1 VKALSLLFFAFR
13 TEVIQNDH
21 LALIRVAGDHEKS
34 LGKRWGNSH
43 AHVSCRT
50 SRGKET
56 PKEIQNSY
64 VNAVSHT
71 SFLIRLFS
79 EGKRAKR
86 GEKSLQQRERGEK
99 RRQSQCYFA
108 LDDSLVP
115 FTSICGKRSTA
126 SVTMVWE
133 VDVLLREK
141 LSM

>member
-1 VKALSLLFFAFR
+1 VKALSLLFFSFR

-34 LGKRWGNSH
+34 LGKR
-43 AHVSCRT
+43 
-50 SRGKET
+50 
-56 PKEIQNSY
+56 
-64 VNAVSHT
+64 
-71 SFLIRLFS
+71 LRLFS